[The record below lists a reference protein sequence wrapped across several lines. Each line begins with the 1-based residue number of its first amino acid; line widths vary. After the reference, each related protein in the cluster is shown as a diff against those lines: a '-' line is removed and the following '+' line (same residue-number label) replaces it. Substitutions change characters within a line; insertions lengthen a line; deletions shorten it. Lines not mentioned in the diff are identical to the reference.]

1 METVVAYFA
10 VSLVSSIIL
19 VGLGV
24 TAFVRSKSLKS
35 LISSLA
41 LATLYGAHTIVIAF
55 YYNEY
60 FAYII
65 GIATGLICVIFG
77 YFRMLKRPQI
87 NVPVIVL
94 SVGWINFAYY
104 GGLLQSLYYHYNC
117 KF

>member
-41 LATLYGAHTIVIAF
+41 LATLYGGNL
-55 YYNEY
+55 Y
-60 FAYII
+60 
-65 GIATGLICVIFG
+65 LI
-77 YFRMLKRPQI
+77 
-87 NVPVIVL
+87 
-94 SVGWINFAYY
+94 
-104 GGLLQSLYYHYNC
+104 
-117 KF
+117 